1 MKVSTANCLEVVLF
15 VFFSLAIGIL
25 DKKNS
30 ETVCCLKASLFL
42 LLLANSFSCGL
53 SVLMSSN

>member
-1 MKVSTANCLEVVLF
+1 MEVSTANCLEVELF
-15 VFFSLAIGIL
+15 LFFSLSIGIL

-30 ETVCCLKASLFL
+30 ETVCCLEASLFL
-42 LLLANSFSCGL
+42 HLLANSFSCGW